1 MSQKKHNRIL
11 KMCQSMNDD
20 CVTKSC
26 DHETHSHMTL
36 AFIGE
41 NGNNKNLKYSTGN
54 GKPICFAP

>member
-1 MSQKKHNRIL
+1 
-11 KMCQSMNDD
+11 MNDD

-41 NGNNKNLKYSTGN
+41 NGNNKILNYSTDTFFRI
-54 GKPICFAP
+54 KTLDK